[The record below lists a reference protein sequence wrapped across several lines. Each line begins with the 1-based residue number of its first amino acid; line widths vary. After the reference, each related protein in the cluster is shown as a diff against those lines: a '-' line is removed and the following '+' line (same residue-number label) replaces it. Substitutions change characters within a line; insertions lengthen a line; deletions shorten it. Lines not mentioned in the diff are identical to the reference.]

1 MTAADYMTAASPA
14 AYPPDQIALEVS
26 GVSKTFHVG
35 ARQVQALQQ
44 VSFNVRHGVVTGLVG
59 PDAAGKTTLLRLAAG
74 LLVPDAGAITIL
86 GMDATTQSLQVQ
98 GAIGYMPQRFGLY
111 EDLTVQENLDLYADL
126 QGVPEPAREQRYRE
140 LMHMAGLAPF
150 TKRLAGQLSGGMK
163 QKLGLAC
170 ALVRQPSL
178 LLLDEP
184 TVGVDPLSRRE
195 LWEIVYRLVREQGT
209 SVLLSTAY
217 LDEAERCD
225 EVVLLHEGRL
235 LAQGTPAALRETMH
249 GRTYEIVATNMEKRA
264 LQYRIAQAP
273 GVLDALIQG
282 DHIRVVMENT
292 APPDSGILLPGVSG
306 IEMKP
311 VTPRF
316 EDRFVALLRAKTG
329 GEKIPPTPSGEQNN
343 SSPPPC
349 RGGERSEGAIRMGVD
364 TVSAEGALSF
374 YPLPNPPPGR
384 GRGYGFSG
392 FSGAG
397 KSVIEVNNLQRRF
410 GNFYAVKNVTFS
422 VGKGE
427 VFGLLGANGAGKST
441 TFRMLCGLL
450 PPSGGTLR
458 VAGAD
463 LRLAA
468 AAARARIGYMSQK
481 FSLYG
486 NLSVAENLRFF
497 SSVCGLSGKQGTSR
511 INWALEEF
519 ELASMAEYNSGDLS
533 LGYKQRLALACA
545 LMHEPEILFLDEPT
559 SGVDPLARR
568 EFWAR
573 INALAERG
581 VTVMVTT
588 HFMEEA
594 EYCDRLAIM
603 AAGEILTM
611 GTPASIKAQARS
623 EELREPTMED
633 AFVALIKA
641 HEQQEVA
648 A

>member
-1 MTAADYMTAASPA
+1 MQHNPESAVAHNNGEV
-14 AYPPDQIALEVS
+14 ALEVNNI
-26 GVSKTFHVG
+26 SKIFHVG

-44 VSFNVRHGVVTGLVG
+44 VSFRVRHGVVTGLVG
-59 PDAAGKTTLLRLAAG
+59 PDAAGKTTLMRLAAG
-74 LLVPDAGAITIL
+74 LLVADTGSIAVL
-86 GMDATTQSLQVQ
+86 GMDAATQSLAVQ
-98 GAIGYMPQRFGLY
+98 GTIGYMPQRFGLY

-126 QGVPEPAREQRYRE
+126 QGVPETSRRARYAE
-140 LMHMAGLAPF
+140 LMHMAGLERF

-195 LWEIVYRLVREQGT
+195 LWNIVYRLVREQGT

-225 EVVLLHEGRL
+225 DVVLLHEGKL
-235 LAQGTPAALRETMH
+235 LAQGAPAELRETMR
-249 GRTYEIVATNMEKRA
+249 GRSYEVSSADIDKRA
-264 LQYRIAQAP
+264 LQLRVAQTA
-273 GVLDALIQG
+273 GVIDALILGDRVRAVMQG
-282 DHIRVVMENT
+282 DTPLEISGAEVT
-292 APPDSGILLPGVSG
+292 AVA
-306 IEMKP
+306 
-311 VTPRF
+311 PRF
-316 EDRFVALLRAKTG
+316 EDCFVALLKQKTG
-329 GEKIPPTPSGEQNN
+329 SAQIARAAE
-343 SSPPPC
+343 
-349 RGGERSEGAIRMGVD
+349 
-364 TVSAEGALSF
+364 VSASVQ
-374 YPLPNPPPGR
+374 
-384 GRGYGFSG
+384 
-392 FSGAG
+392 AG
-397 KSVIEVNNLQRRF
+397 NGKNVIEVHELQRRF
-410 GNFYAVKNVTFS
+410 GDFYAVNNISFAVQQ
-422 VGKGE
+422 GE

-463 LRLAA
+463 LRHAA
-468 AAARARIGYMSQK
+468 AAARERIGYMSQK

-497 SSVCGLSGKQGTSR
+497 GSVYGLSGKRGVER

-519 ELASMAEYNSGDLS
+519 ELANIVDFTSGDLS

-545 LMHEPEILFLDEPT
+545 LMHGPEILFLDEPT

-568 EFWAR
+568 EFWMR
-573 INALAERG
+573 INALAAQG

-594 EYCDRLAIM
+594 EYCDRIAIM

-611 GTPASIKAQARS
+611 GTPGSIKQQARS
-623 EELREPTMED
+623 AELPEPSMED
-633 AFVALIKA
+633 AFVELIRA
-641 HEQQEVA
+641 HEEVA